1 MAEGAVAGRLEQG
14 DDWEWEIMSG
24 NVHRLSENQ
33 LRVLPFLISNSCVS
47 KAAHEARVSAKQVY
61 RWLQESKPF
70 RDELRSRQMALAD
83 AAMSNL
89 LSHMQKAVDTLVDLL
104 DSEKP
109 TVRRA
114 AAHDLLDMALKLKS
128 VDDLEK
134 RLEQLEELAGV

>member
-1 MAEGAVAGRLEQG
+1 
-14 DDWEWEIMSG
+14 MSG

-33 LRVLPFLISNSCVS
+33 LRVLPFLLSNSCVAR
-47 KAAHEARVSAKQVY
+47 AAKEAKVSPKQVY

-70 RDELRSRQMALAD
+70 RDELRSRQMAVAD

-89 LSHMQKAVDTLVDLL
+89 LSHVQKAVDTLVDLL
-104 DSEKP
+104 KSDKP

-114 AAHDLLDMALKLKS
+114 AARDLLDMTLKLKS

-134 RLEQLEELAGV
+134 RLEQLEELAGIQS